1 MNKYQ
6 WMIGRNLDTDW
17 KKRSLV
23 IVLWFLAFACLYV
36 YVCLSLVRFPGIYGA
51 CHSNQTSNAGGLCV
65 YVVSQLVARFKP
77 REDVVRL
84 ACSSKVPQVSGIDWF
99 PGHND
104 AWGICVHVVPQLVV
118 HLKLRRRCG
127 TYSSVRFPVSGID
140 WFPGHNDIWGLVF
153 T

>member
-1 MNKYQ
+1 M
-6 WMIGRNLDTDW
+6 
-17 KKRSLV
+17 
-23 IVLWFLAFACLYV
+23 F
-36 YVCLSLVRFPGIYGA
+36 VCICVFVFVRFSSIYGA
-51 CHSNQTSNAGGLCV
+51 CHSKQTSNAGGLCV

-84 ACSSKVPQVSGIDWF
+84 ACSSKVSQVSGIDWF